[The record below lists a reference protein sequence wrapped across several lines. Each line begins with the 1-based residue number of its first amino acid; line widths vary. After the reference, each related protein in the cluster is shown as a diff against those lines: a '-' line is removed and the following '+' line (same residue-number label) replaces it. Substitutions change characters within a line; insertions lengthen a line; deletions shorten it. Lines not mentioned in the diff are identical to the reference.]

1 MAAVIWQKTTRHC
14 MAECCVCEGH
24 ATFHSHRPAIP
35 GTALALFLSSGSH
48 RHHVRAPTLSGCCC
62 CCPGVPALPS
72 LPPPLSLSML
82 LPQAGDAG
90 GENVGEETG
99 VNCLPT
105 PSAPPSPVLTT
116 FAAAAAAA
124 AVNFEAAACRGDEG
138 LGGKGG
144 GSSSG
149 ERRCGASTYT
159 SSAVFLSFLQ
169 SWRVLWLNIWWAWG
183 ERRNKHASQTRRTQL
198 STWCL
203 KPCVVPRKPRR
214 SLPARVYT
222 SSIEPT

>member
-1 MAAVIWQKTTRHC
+1 MAAVNWQNNTALHGG
-14 MAECCVCEGH
+14 MLCVCERH

-35 GTALALFLSSGSH
+35 DTALALFLSSGSH
-48 RHHVRAPTLSGCCC
+48 RHHVRAPTLSRCCC
-62 CCPGVPALPS
+62 CCPEVPALPS
-72 LPPPLSLSML
+72 LPPPPPLSLSVL
-82 LPQAGDAG
+82 LPHAGDTG
-90 GENVGEETG
+90 GENVGEEAG
-99 VNCLPT
+99 VNCSFPT

-124 AVNFEAAACRGDEG
+124 AVNFEAAACSGEG

-169 SWRVLWLNIWWAWG
+169 SWRVLWLNIWCAWG
-183 ERRNKHASQTRRTQL
+183 ERRRGRNQK
-198 STWCL
+198 
-203 KPCVVPRKPRR
+203 
-214 SLPARVYT
+214 
-222 SSIEPT
+222 